1 MSLFSR
7 FLQVL
12 VSSSP
17 SRLRIFLVGDSHTLV
32 ASFHR
37 LLSAVFILLSLR
49 VPFCR
54 IFYFTGSPLQEMQRL
69 ETELGRPPERWKDAW
84 DRVKAAQRLEGRPD
98 GRVSR
103 AGVGGGRAGLQPGGG
118 EAPLTQAPSCL
129 QGTPSS
135 LLVSSV
141 PHHRRSL
148 GVYLQEGPVGSTLSL
163 SLDSDQSS
171 GSTRGR
177 QPAAAPAPSTAS
189 SRRQR
194 VRTGLQ
200 QPRTGASGVPSG
212 APSGGCRDFSGLIG
226 GGGLAGGLHVI

>member
-1 MSLFSR
+1 MAFLMSLFSR

-84 DRVKAAQRLEGRPD
+84 DRV
-98 GRVSR
+98 
-103 AGVGGGRAGLQPGGG
+103 
-118 EAPLTQAPSCL
+118 
-129 QGTPSS
+129 
-135 LLVSSV
+135 LL
-141 PHHRRSL
+141 
-148 GVYLQEGPVGSTLSL
+148 
-163 SLDSDQSS
+163 
-171 GSTRGR
+171 
-177 QPAAAPAPSTAS
+177 
-189 SRRQR
+189 
-194 VRTGLQ
+194 
-200 QPRTGASGVPSG
+200 
-212 APSGGCRDFSGLIG
+212 FSGKDCGEIVLFVPQRFGRIWQ
-226 GGGLAGGLHVI
+226 